1 MTGLIGIGRMGT
13 AMAERFLASGFAV
26 LGYDLNVARREAL
39 GKMGGATTP
48 SAAEL
53 ARDARLVVLS
63 LPDSRVV
70 RRVLDEIE
78 PHLRPG
84 AMVVDATSGGPEEM
98 AGFGERLARREV
110 HYLDAC
116 ICGSSRHVRERDAI
130 VICGG
135 EESAYIACAPLLA
148 AFARHSFHAGPAG
161 SGARVK
167 LVVNLVEGLHRA
179 ALAEG
184 LSLATAC
191 GLEQRIALE
200 VLRAG
205 PVCAPDLKDVRTIL
219 DAARHWGVDLPLTE
233 RHREL
238 LEQGQAVVMKTLD

>member
-13 AMAERFLASGFAV
+13 AMAERFLSSGFAV
-26 LGYDLNVARREAL
+26 LGYDVNVARREAL
-39 GKMGGATTP
+39 GAMGGATAP
-48 SAAEL
+48 SAAEV
-53 ARDARLVVLS
+53 ARDAALLVLS
-63 LPDSRVV
+63 LPASSV
-70 RRVLDEIE
+70 RQVLDEIE
-78 PHLRPG
+78 PHLRSG
-84 AMVVDATSGGPEEM
+84 AIVVDTSAGEPEEM
-98 AGFGERLARREV
+98 AGFAERLERREV

-116 ICGSSRHVRERDAI
+116 IGGTSRQVHEREAI

-161 SGARVK
+161 SGARMK
-167 LVVNLVEGLHRA
+167 LVVNLVQGLHRA

-184 LSLATAC
+184 LNFAKAC
-191 GLEQRIALE
+191 GLDQRVTLE

-205 PVCAPDLKDVRTIL
+205 HVCTPHLKDVLTVL
-219 DAARHWGVDLPLTE
+219 AAAERCDVRLPLTE

-238 LEQGQAVVMKTLD
+238 LEQADSAVVEAVE

>member
-26 LGYDLNVARREAL
+26 LGYDVNVERREAL

-48 SAAEL
+48 SAGEL

-63 LPDSRVV
+63 LPDSGVV

-78 PHLRPG
+78 PHLRSG
-84 AMVVDATSGGPEEM
+84 AVVVDTSSSGPEEM
-98 AGFGERLARREV
+98 AGFAERLARRDV

-116 ICGSSRHVRERDAI
+116 ICGSNRHVRERDAI

-161 SGARVK
+161 SGARVR
-167 LVVNLVEGLHRA
+167 LVVNLVEALHRA
-179 ALAEG
+179 AVAEG

-205 PVCAPDLKDVRTIL
+205 PVCNPDLKDVLTIL
-219 DAARHWGVDLPLTE
+219 HAAGRCGVRLPLTE
-233 RHREL
+233 RHRKL
-238 LEQGQAVVMKTLD
+238 LEQAGGAVAEMRK